1 MGEMSEQKFFGPVF
15 IFGMPRSGT
24 KLLRDLLNR
33 NEKISIPVAESHFIP
48 YFVDKYGFDFDLTLE
63 ENRKKIY
70 KEFINTSYCFF
81 LKQLHIEFEQK
92 EFLYSR
98 KINRWADLFEYLL
111 RKGGQCLDKKE
122 VIFGDKTPGYIR
134 HMSLLKKVFPQCKF
148 IHIIRDPRDYAL
160 SSRKAWKKNIY
171 RAAERWRE
179 TLERFDEDSQNMS
192 EDDIS
197 VVYYEEMLEH
207 PEQVMR
213 RLCSFLGVEYTSDM
227 LRLEKSWEFYG
238 DARSKTEIVRHNKEK
253 YLKELKEK
261 EIKRIEEI
269 VYSSALKHS
278 YTIHF
283 AVRPVPL
290 RGPEMMAYKFFD
302 FAAIIRHNIE
312 KYGLFK
318 GLYLSY
324 IHHKKSSWQN

>member
-1 MGEMSEQKFFGPVF
+1 MTEEKFSGPVF

-48 YFVDKYGFDFDLTLE
+48 YFVSKYGLDFNLSLE
-63 ENRKKIY
+63 KNRKKIY
-70 KEFINTSYCFF
+70 REFINTSYRFF
-81 LKQLHIEFEQK
+81 LKQLSIEFE
-92 EFLYSR
+92 EEEVLGSR
-98 KINRWADLFEYLL
+98 EISDWAVLFEYWL
-111 RKGGQCLDKKE
+111 RKGGQCLETKE

-134 HMSLLKKVFPQCKF
+134 HISLLKEVFPQCKF
-148 IHIIRDPRDYAL
+148 VHIIRDPRDYAL
-160 SSRKAWKKNIY
+160 SARKAWKKNTY

-179 TLERFDEDSQNMS
+179 TLERFDKDSQNMS
-192 EDDIS
+192 EEDIS
-197 VVYYEEMLEH
+197 VVYYEEVLER
-207 PEQVMR
+207 PEEVIR
-213 RLCSFLGVEYTSDM
+213 RLCSFLGVEYVPNM
-227 LRLEKSWEFYG
+227 LSLGRSWEFYG
-238 DARSKTEIVRHNKEK
+238 DARSQTEIVRTNKEK

-269 VYSSALKHS
+269 VYSEALKHS
-278 YTIHF
+278 YPIHF

-290 RGPEMMAYKFFD
+290 RRDEMRAYKFFD
-302 FAAIIRHNIE
+302 FAAILRHNVT
-312 KYGLFK
+312 KFGLFK